1 MSNIQNSTQ
10 NSTQYIIQYINQLF
24 CKINTLLLNPELFV
38 YIQKYNK
45 DGGFM
50 FGDKTPEEIILDLKI
65 ECIIDEDGNHSG
77 LSYALELR
85 KIQDIFN
92 GIEGYNAKELL
103 KEAIYDDDANAA
115 YANLLLKA
123 NDIDS
128 RISVMN
134 NV

>member
-1 MSNIQNSTQ
+1 MTNTQ
-10 NSTQYIIQYINQLF
+10 NSIHYIIKLF
-24 CKINTLLLNPELFV
+24 YKINTLLLNPELFV

-50 FGDKTPEEIILDLKI
+50 FGEKTPEEIILDLKI
-65 ECIIDEDGNHSG
+65 ESIIDEDGNHSG
-77 LSYALELR
+77 FSYATELR
-85 KIQDIFN
+85 KIQAIFN
-92 GIEGYNAKELL
+92 GIGGYKAKELL
-103 KEAIYDDDANAA
+103 KEAIYDDDDNAA

-123 NDIDS
+123 IDIDS